1 VGPAET
7 TALVIAIVAVIEGL
21 MSLVKHL
28 INRGDKNEQ
37 DVKIE
42 KILNGVLSTKE
53 KVFHLYDMH
62 SRFDSDGTPM
72 WYVPRSWA
80 ESQDKLAEKIQMI
93 SQTQLQVL
101 GIIERLERRIEHDD
115 HDNRR

>member
-1 VGPAET
+1 
-7 TALVIAIVAVIEGL
+7 
-21 MSLVKHL
+21 
-28 INRGDKNEQ
+28 
-37 DVKIE
+37 
-42 KILNGVLSTKE
+42 
-53 KVFHLYDMH
+53 
-62 SRFDSDGTPM
+62 M